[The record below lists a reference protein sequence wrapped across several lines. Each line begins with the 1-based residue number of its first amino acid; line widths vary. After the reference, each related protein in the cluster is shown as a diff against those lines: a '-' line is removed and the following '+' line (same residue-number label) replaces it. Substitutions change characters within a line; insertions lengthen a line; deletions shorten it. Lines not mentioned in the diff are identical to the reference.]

1 MDFMFK
7 KSKFEDEKRG
17 LPEIAKLIIFV
28 SAIALMFFVA
38 DKLTDYAFKKD
49 METQTEYVIGE

>member
-1 MDFMFK
+1 MFK

-17 LPEIAKLIIFV
+17 LPEIVKLIIFV
-28 SAIALMFFVA
+28 SAIALMFFAA